1 MKSTAL
7 LLALI
12 LASFAAQAGTLADTL
27 CGATPT
33 VCKNVANRDGP
44 SVDLLQYDW
53 AHGRVL
59 VTLGGELYDSGLYAL
74 PNGSMA
80 FSVLTLTSAN
90 GGQILLSATF
100 RTWSTVSGR
109 TRLTHWELVS
119 GSVTP

>member
-1 MKSTAL
+1 MKAITLTLVL
-7 LLALI
+7 LLSAPI
-12 LASFAAQAGTLADTL
+12 HAGTLSDTL

-33 VCKNVANRDGP
+33 VCKNVANSDGP
-44 SVDLLQYDW
+44 AVDLLQYDW

-74 PNGSMA
+74 PNGAMA
-80 FSVLTLTSAN
+80 FSGLTLTSAD

-119 GSVTP
+119 GSIVR